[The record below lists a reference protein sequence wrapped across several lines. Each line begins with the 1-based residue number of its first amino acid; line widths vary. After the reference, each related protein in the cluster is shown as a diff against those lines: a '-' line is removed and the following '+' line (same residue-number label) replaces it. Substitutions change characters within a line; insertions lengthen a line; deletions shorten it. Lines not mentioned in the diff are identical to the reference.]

1 MRIVRPLLRVMF
13 SRRSLTGQVAGA
25 TGRALEERLNVA
37 SGLRKQLDKVFPSN
51 WSFML
56 GEIALYSF
64 VILLL
69 TGTFLTFFF
78 DPSMARVDY
87 HGSYVPLQGV
97 NMSRAYASTLHISFD
112 VRGGLLIRQIH
123 HWAALLFVTAMIV
136 HMCRIF
142 FTGAFRKP
150 REINWLIGLTM
161 LALGIVEG
169 FAGYSIPD
177 DLLSGTGLRV
187 AFSIVES
194 IPVMGSWLAFLIWG
208 GDFPGTEIIGR
219 LYIAH
224 VLLIPGLLLALIG
237 AHLSLVVRQKHTDFP
252 AAARTEETVSGE
264 RLYPTY
270 GLKSIGFFLMLAAT
284 LAALG
289 GLAQINPVWLWGPYE
304 PAAQTSGAQPDW
316 YIGFL
321 EGSLRLFPPIEIHLF
336 HHTISPIFWPT
347 VALPVVMFA
356 IAAGYPFLEKRL
368 THDYEWHNLLQ
379 RPRDAPARTAIGAMA
394 LTFWMVLNIAW
405 ADDLMAKAFHLNMD
419 SVVYFLRIAS
429 IAAPPIVF
437 FFTYWMC
444 LGLEEHDRQI
454 LAEGIETG
462 MLRRL
467 PDGDYVEAH
476 QPLGPVDEQ
485 GEGVLSYAGAP
496 VPKRMNEVLPGM
508 PSNGFLRP
516 RPKAARHSPLPE
528 NQPDPG
534 SVRPKRRV
542 R

>member
-13 SRRSLTGQVAGA
+13 SRRSLTGQAAGA

-37 SGLRKQLDKVFPSN
+37 AGLRKQLDKVFPSN

-64 VILLL
+64 VVLLL

-87 HGSYVPLQGV
+87 HGSYLPLQGV
-97 NMSRAYASTLHISFD
+97 NMSRAYASSLHISFD

-123 HWAALLFVTAMIV
+123 HWAALVFVAAMIV

-161 LALGIVEG
+161 LALGIIEG

-194 IPVMGSWLAFLIWG
+194 IPVIGSWLAFLLWG
-208 GDFPGTEIIGR
+208 GNFPGTEIIGR

-237 AHLSLVVRQKHTDFP
+237 THLSLVVRQKHTDFP
-252 AAARTEETVSGE
+252 AAGRTEQTVSGE
-264 RLYPTY
+264 RLYPVY
-270 GLKSIGFFLMLAAT
+270 GLKSVGFFLILFAT
-284 LAALG
+284 LTALG

-336 HHTISPIFWPT
+336 HHTVSPIFWPT
-347 VALPVVMFA
+347 VALPVAMFA
-356 IAAGYPFLEKRL
+356 VAASYPFLERRL
-368 THDYEWHNLLQ
+368 SRDQEGHNLLQ

-394 LTFWMVLNIAW
+394 LSFWMVLNVAW
-405 ADDLMAKAFHLNMD
+405 ADDIMAKAFHLNMD
-419 SVVYFLRIAS
+419 SVVIFLRIAT
-429 IAAPPIVF
+429 IVAPPIVF

-444 LGLEEHDRQI
+444 LGLAEHDREV

-476 QPLGPVDEQ
+476 QPLGPVTEHH
-485 GEGVLSYAGAP
+485 EGVLSYAGAP
-496 VPKRMNEVLPGM
+496 VPKRMNEVLPGSS
-508 PSNGFLRP
+508 PNGFLRP
-516 RPKAARHSPLPE
+516 RSKAARHSPLPE

-534 SVRPKRRV
+534 SVRPKRRA